1 MTNCAV
7 TDCKRAPIFNGK
19 CALHCPKDPRII
31 DEHHFRI
38 RTEFKDSLESC
49 LLEQVFLAVS
59 SNRALADISRDH
71 IYAFVRDRSGT
82 NAERIRQ
89 ALSDV
94 TLNLKG
100 FIFPDSGK
108 EPPCEWA
115 NLFAN
120 CQEKVIFSDCE
131 FWSPSFSTTGQ
142 ILFQGCRFKRPYR
155 VMPQKVIPTET
166 NALFISC
173 KFDEDVY
180 ASSES
185 GTTSSIEQVLL
196 SGCDL
201 ASSLRLERKVV
212 SKPVV
217 QDIPGNPTKIRQVE
231 ISECTFK
238 ANLSFANGTFEGISI
253 SRCKFEG
260 SLSVKRSKGST
271 VKIEFTE
278 IEGALDFFQSIFD
291 KFRFFKTTFHSVAEF
306 EGCILGSPGAPRTAF
321 RYATFLGLCNF
332 RDAQFKSGLS
342 VASSTFVEPPTF
354 LGAALSYEETDRET
368 YRLIKHSFD
377 RVANYTEGNKFF
389 SLEMRK
395 LLDETDRKSSF
406 QKWLVLKANQL
417 VSDFGQSILRP
428 SIWIV
433 VLGFFYLLV
442 RIGYEKNIVYD
453 SFPWL
458 SPYFLYL
465 SNVLNA
471 FANAILPFSR
481 FLDEGTEFLGLL
493 TYCLLAACIWQLI
506 VAIKRFTRR

>member
-1 MTNCAV
+1 VTNCAV
-7 TDCKRAPIFNGK
+7 IDCERTPIFNGE
-19 CALHCPKDPRII
+19 CALHCPKDPRIT
-31 DEHHFRI
+31 DEHDSRI
-38 RTEFKDSLESC
+38 RAEFKDSLESF
-49 LLEQVFLAVS
+49 LLEQVFLAMS
-59 SNRALADISRDH
+59 SNRDLADISRYDIH
-71 IYAFVRDRSGT
+71 AFVRDRSGT

-89 ALSDV
+89 GLSDI
-94 TLNLKG
+94 TLNVKG
-100 FIFPDSGK
+100 IIFPDFRD
-108 EPPCEWA
+108 EPPCEWT

-120 CQEKVIFSDCE
+120 VQEKIIFSDCE
-131 FWSPSFSTTGQ
+131 FWSRSFFTTGQ
-142 ILFQGCRFKRPYR
+142 ILFQGCRFKVPYR
-155 VMPQKVIPTET
+155 VIPQKVIPTET

-173 KFDEDVY
+173 KFDEEVY
-180 ASSES
+180 ALSEP
-185 GTTSSIEQVLL
+185 GTLSSIEQVLF

-201 ASSLRLERKVV
+201 TSSLRLERKVV

-238 ANLSFANGTFEGISI
+238 ANLSFASSTFEGISI

-260 SLSVKRSKGST
+260 ALLMKRSKSST

-278 IEGALDFFQSIFD
+278 VEGSLDFFQSIFG
-291 KFRFFKTTFHSVAEF
+291 KFRVFKATFHSVAEF
-306 EGCILGSPGAPRTAF
+306 EGCTLGSPGSPRTVF
-321 RYATFLGLCNF
+321 RYATFLGLCNC

-354 LGAALSYEETDRET
+354 LGATLSYEETDRET

-377 RVANYTEGNKFF
+377 RVANFTEGNKFF
-389 SLEMRK
+389 SLEMKK

-433 VLGFFYLLV
+433 ALGFFYLLV
-442 RIGYEKNIVYD
+442 RIGYEKNVVYD
-453 SFPWL
+453 MFPWS
-458 SPYFLYL
+458 SPYFLHL

-481 FLDEGTEFLGLL
+481 FLDEGTEFIGLL
-493 TYCLLAACIWQLI
+493 IYCLLAACIWQLI
-506 VAIKRFTRR
+506 VAIKRLTRR